1 MPREIQ
7 DGEGTTWS
15 CIQAYAGLSNNP
27 EKQEAAQ
34 IEGSADLVE
43 VVCTPSGGAQ
53 TVRLQ
58 LPSDWENKLSDE
70 ELVSEIEKQAEL

>member
-15 CIQAYAGLSNNP
+15 CIQAYAGLSNNA
-27 EKQEAAQ
+27 EKREAARV
-34 IEGSADLVE
+34 EGAPDLVE

-58 LPSDWENKLSDE
+58 FRSTTDASVTTSFRVDNASLK
-70 ELVSEIEKQAEL
+70 